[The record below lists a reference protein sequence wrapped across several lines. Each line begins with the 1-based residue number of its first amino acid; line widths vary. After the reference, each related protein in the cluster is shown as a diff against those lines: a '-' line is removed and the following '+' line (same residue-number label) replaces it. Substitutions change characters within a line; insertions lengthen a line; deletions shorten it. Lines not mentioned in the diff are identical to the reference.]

1 MNKDSSTERAKSA
14 ENPKKIDVLMA
25 KTPEI
30 TDIVEDKA
38 SIQRMIEITTTVVIV
53 NTRITTPILFKLD
66 LIKVVQM

>member
-1 MNKDSSTERAKSA
+1 
-14 ENPKKIDVLMA
+14 MA
-25 KTPEI
+25 KTPKI

>member
-1 MNKDSSTERAKSA
+1 
-14 ENPKKIDVLMA
+14 MA

-66 LIKVVQM
+66 LTKVVQM